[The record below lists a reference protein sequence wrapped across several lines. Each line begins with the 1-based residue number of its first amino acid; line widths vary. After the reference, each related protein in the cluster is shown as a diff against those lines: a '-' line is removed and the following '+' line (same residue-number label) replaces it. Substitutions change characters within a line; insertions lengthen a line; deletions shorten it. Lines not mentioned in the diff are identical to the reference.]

1 MSVADLKEFEGEIIY
16 GFNDDTDSLMLL
28 GRIINPDTGNG
39 KMFDSKELLIIK
51 IGKQS
56 EKHFKDNE
64 RFKHVS
70 DFFQKVENING

>member
-1 MSVADLKEFEGEIIY
+1 
-16 GFNDDTDSLMLL
+16 MLL